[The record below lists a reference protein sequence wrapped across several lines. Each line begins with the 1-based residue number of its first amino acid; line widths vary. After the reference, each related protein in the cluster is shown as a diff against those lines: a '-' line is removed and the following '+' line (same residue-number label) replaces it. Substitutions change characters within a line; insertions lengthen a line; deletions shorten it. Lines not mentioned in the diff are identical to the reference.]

1 MVLGKQLLYVR
12 FATRE
17 KKSFQKI
24 WNHLMYN
31 FSSDQKRKHPMA
43 WFLANRLFKLIITVT
58 EVQKKN
64 LILPTNLKEGVYL
77 SPGMC
82 IQSEQMK
89 ITWNRMRQQH
99 TQAQSAKLFSGC

>member
-17 KKSFQKI
+17 KKSFQF

-77 SPGMC
+77 SPGMY
-82 IQSEQMK
+82 IQMK
-89 ITWNRMRQQH
+89 LTWNRMRQQH

>member
-24 WNHLMYN
+24 WNHCMYN

-43 WFLANRLFKLIITVT
+43 
-58 EVQKKN
+58 
-64 LILPTNLKEGVYL
+64 
-77 SPGMC
+77 
-82 IQSEQMK
+82 
-89 ITWNRMRQQH
+89 
-99 TQAQSAKLFSGC
+99 

>member
-24 WNHLMYN
+24 WNHRMYD

-58 EVQKKN
+58 EVQKKSYFADQFERRCVP
-64 LILPTNLKEGVYL
+64 LPWYIHTKWTNENYVK
-77 SPGMC
+77 SHA
-82 IQSEQMK
+82 
-89 ITWNRMRQQH
+89 QQH
-99 TQAQSAKLFSGC
+99 TQAQSAKWFSGC

>member
-17 KKSFQKI
+17 KKSFQF

-31 FSSDQKRKHPMA
+31 FSSDHKRKHPMA

-58 EVQKKN
+58 EVQKKKSYFADQFERRCVP
-64 LILPTNLKEGVYL
+64 LPWYVHTNENYVK
-77 SPGMC
+77 SHA
-82 IQSEQMK
+82 
-89 ITWNRMRQQH
+89 QQH